1 MRRGSWSPN
10 RAGIREFARAGI
22 SRVPLRMWVTE
33 LEEHQLALI
42 LSVRDLTSDTI
53 QASSS
58 DDVSL
63 KGQSVS
69 NRVFDVRVGH
79 IEMT

>member
-1 MRRGSWSPN
+1 
-10 RAGIREFARAGI
+10 
-22 SRVPLRMWVTE
+22 MWVTE

-42 LSVRDLTSDTI
+42 LSVRNLISDTI

-63 KGQSVS
+63 KGQSVTS
-69 NRVFDVRVGH
+69 PTPSTRVSDVRVGH